1 MGYVAS
7 VSIDLNADLG
17 AGCSESNED
26 LDRLFLALATSA
38 NIACGAHA
46 GDPATILNAC
56 GEASASGVAIGAL
69 IGYRDPFGGGR
80 RFIDYDADDL
90 TAEIIYQLGALDGL
104 ALTEGTRVSHL
115 RPAGALMVAVETD
128 RHHAWA
134 IVNAVLDYDPSLV
147 VVGAPNSA
155 LVTTAERHGVPTALE
170 FQPHRMPRTST
181 EAGRLIADPHLVTRR
196 AIDAAESGRYATL
209 RLPRVSPA
217 GIDLARAVVTGL
229 VHAGHR
235 PQAFVAQETPAT
247 ARAGIDSG

>member
-1 MGYVAS
+1 MGYLAS

-17 AGCSESNED
+17 AGCGESNGE

-38 NIACGAHA
+38 NIACGAHV

-104 ALTEGTRVSHL
+104 ALTEGSRVSHL
-115 RPAGALMVAVETD
+115 RPAGALMEAVETD

-134 IVNAVLDYDPSLV
+134 IVNAVLDYDPTLV
-147 VVGAPNSA
+147 VVGPPNSA

-170 FQPHRMPRTST
+170 FLPHRMPRTST
-181 EAGRLIADPHLVTRR
+181 EDGRLIADPHLVTRR
-196 AIDAAESGRYATL
+196 AIDAADSGRYATI
-209 RLPRVSPA
+209 RLPRVHPA
-217 GIDLARAVVTGL
+217 GIDLARAMVTGL

-235 PQAFVAQETPAT
+235 PHSFASTGDAAP
-247 ARAGIDSG
+247 RAAAIDSG

>member
-1 MGYVAS
+1 MGYLAS

-56 GEASASGVAIGAL
+56 GDAAASGLSIGAL

-115 RPAGALMVAVETD
+115 RPAGALMEAVETD

-134 IVNAVLDYDPSLV
+134 IVNAVLDYDPTLI
-147 VVGAPNSA
+147 VVGAPGSA

-170 FQPHRMPRTST
+170 FQPHRMPRTSAD
-181 EAGRLIADPHLVTRR
+181 AGRLITDTHLVTRR

-209 RLPRVSPA
+209 RLPRVHTA
-217 GIDLARAVVTGL
+217 GIELARAVVAGL
-229 VHAGHR
+229 VSAGHE
-235 PQAFVAQETPAT
+235 PHAFA
-247 ARAGIDSG
+247 S